1 MEQMEKQL
9 PDCCRHKTKERSEKE
24 YRDLC
29 NRLSRIEGQVRGVR
43 NMLESNAYCTDILL
57 QVAAINAALHT
68 FNKVL
73 LANHIRTC
81 VADDIRRGDDEA
93 VEELL
98 AVLQKLMK

>member
-57 QVAAINAALHT
+57 QVAAINAALHS

-73 LANHIRTC
+73 LANHVRTC

>member
-43 NMLESNAYCTDILL
+43 NMLENNAYCTDILL
-57 QVAAINAALHT
+57 QVAAINAALHS

-73 LANHIRTC
+73 LANHVRTC

>member
-1 MEQMEKQL
+1 MEKRL

-57 QVAAINAALHT
+57 QVAAINAALHS

>member
-57 QVAAINAALHT
+57 QVAAINAALNS

-73 LANHIRTC
+73 LANHVRTC